1 MGFDMMT
8 VFDILLIIFGGYMI
22 FAAVRMKK
30 TGKISTLIVP
40 ASEIERIHDKESF
53 IEEVYGK
60 MALFASVIACYGV
73 FGTLTDVIPGIPGV
87 AIGNI
92 IGILIFFVVMFWFF
106 KSLSKAKGK
115 YMI

>member
-1 MGFDMMT
+1 MQFDFMT
-8 VFDILLIIFGGYMI
+8 LFDILLMIFGGYMI
-22 FAAVRMKK
+22 FAALRMKK

-53 IEEVYGK
+53 ISEIYGK
-60 MALFASVIACYGV
+60 MMVFAAVSACYGV
-73 FGTLTDVIPGIPGV
+73 FGTLTDLIPGLPGV

>member
-1 MGFDMMT
+1 MQFDFMT
-8 VFDILLIIFGGYMI
+8 VFDILLLVFGSYMI
-22 FAAVRMKK
+22 FAAIRMKK

-40 ASEIERIHDKESF
+40 AQEIERIHDKEAF
-53 IEEVYGK
+53 ISEIYGK
-60 MALFASVIACYGV
+60 MMLFAAVIACYGL
-73 FGTLTDVIPGIPGV
+73 FGTLTDLIPGMPGV

-115 YMI
+115 YMV